1 MICGMLREE
10 PGNVGDMLLM
20 RRDAVR
26 GKGMPARIIAACLT
40 VAMTGFA
47 AAGLRAEEQKD
58 LYEGI
63 TESYGS
69 DFRLG
74 VLPRFKLNPETG
86 FGSGL
91 KLKAANPFGAPVML
105 ELSNLYTTSR
115 YEQYEAAAIVP
126 PLRGSE
132 GGPYAILYAGYDRVP
147 DMRVFGVGNG
157 TRDGAAGDEATLA
170 YRGASSRLTAG
181 WSFSGRYFCAVHA
194 LYRTVWTGEGT
205 ADDMDRAEEKY
216 AALPGIDGGASP
228 GFGLSLI
235 RATRDS
241 QWRPRSGTRLEI
253 TAEQVP
259 RQWNGDFAYRTALAD
274 ARACRNLF
282 GGYNVLAARLR
293 VQRVFGDGDD
303 IPWWALPS
311 VGGRDSLRGYW
322 DGRFRDRTSALAN
335 AEFRFHI
342 VDVSFGLWRFR
353 PAFILDG
360 TLFVDAG
367 RVFGEED
374 DTVTAGWKYTGGAGL
389 RLVTGPNLVGRFD
402 IGFSREQTAALYF
415 NFGTVF

>member
-1 MICGMLREE
+1 
-10 PGNVGDMLLM
+10 M
-20 RRDAVR
+20 RFTGRGAVR
-26 GKGMPARIIAACLT
+26 GKGILARINAAFIA
-40 VAMTGFA
+40 VAIIGAA

-91 KLKAANPFGAPVML
+91 KLKAANPLGAPVML
-105 ELSNLYTTSR
+105 ELSNLYTTTR

-126 PLRGSE
+126 PLRGND
-132 GGPYAILYAGYDRVP
+132 GGPYAILYAGYDRIP
-147 DMRVFGVGNG
+147 DMRVFGVGND
-157 TRDGAAGDEATLA
+157 TRDGAGEDEATLR
-170 YRGASSRLTAG
+170 YKGASSRLTAG
-181 WSFSGRYFCAVHA
+181 WSFMGRYFCALHA
-194 LYRTVWTGEGT
+194 LYRRVWTGEGI
-205 ADDMDRAEEKY
+205 ADDMVQAEDKF
-216 AALPGIDGGASP
+216 AALPGIDGGATP
-228 GFGLSLI
+228 GFGFSLI

-241 QWRPRSGTRLEI
+241 QWRPRGGTRLEI
-253 TAEQVP
+253 SAEQVP
-259 RQWNGDFAYRTALAD
+259 RQWNGDFAYRTVVAD

-282 GGYNVLAARLR
+282 GGYNVLAARVR
-293 VQRVFGDGDD
+293 VQRVFGDGDA
-303 IPWWALPS
+303 IPWWALSS

-322 DGRFRDRTSALAN
+322 DGRFRDRASALAN

-360 TLFVDAG
+360 TLFADAG